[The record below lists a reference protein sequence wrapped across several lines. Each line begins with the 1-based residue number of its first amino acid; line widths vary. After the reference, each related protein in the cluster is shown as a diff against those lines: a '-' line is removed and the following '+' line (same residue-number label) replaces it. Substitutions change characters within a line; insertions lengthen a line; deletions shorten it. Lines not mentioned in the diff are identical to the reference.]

1 MGQSAV
7 LLICG
12 LGGRA
17 RFWDRQV
24 AALAPRFAP
33 LAYDLKARSS
43 VDELAQDALDL
54 LDERGIPD
62 CHIVGHSTGGAIAQ
76 VLAADHPERVRSV
89 VLSATWCAPTPPF
102 AALFRLRKRVLAELG
117 PQDAATLGA
126 LFAWPDDW
134 LATHPELLG
143 AHDPA
148 DTPGLAARMDAILA
162 FDRSAE
168 LGAIRAPTLVLCAE
182 DDRLVPLS
190 HSRRIAAGIPGAEL
204 RVLPRGGH
212 FPQAVDPHT
221 YNSTLLEFL
230 ENADER

>member
-1 MGQSAV
+1 MTKSTV
-7 LLICG
+7 LLITG

-17 RFWDRQV
+17 SFWDRQV
-24 AALAPRFAP
+24 PALATRFAP
-33 LAYDLKARSS
+33 LTYDLKARNS
-43 VDELAQDALDL
+43 VEMLAQDALDL
-54 LDERGIPD
+54 LDERGIER

-76 VLAADHPERVRSV
+76 VLAADQPERVRSV

-117 PQDAATLGA
+117 PQEAATLGA
-126 LFAWPDDW
+126 LIAWPDDW
-134 LATHPELLG
+134 LAAHPELIG

-148 DTPGLAARMDAILA
+148 DTPGLAMRMDAILA
-162 FDRSAE
+162 FDRSAK

-182 DDRLVPLS
+182 DDRLVPLG
-190 HSRRIAAGIPGAEL
+190 HSRRIAAGIPGAVL

-212 FPQAVDPHT
+212 FPQAVDAQS
-221 YNSTLLEFL
+221 YNQVLLEFL

>member
-1 MGQSAV
+1 MAKSAV

-17 RFWDRQV
+17 SFWDRQIPV
-24 AALAPRFAP
+24 LATRFEP
-33 LAYDLKARSS
+33 LAYDLKARTS
-43 VDELAQDALDL
+43 VEALAQDALEL
-54 LDERGIPD
+54 LDERGIER
-62 CHIVGHSTGGAIAQ
+62 CHVVGHSTGGAIAQ
-76 VLAADHPERVRSV
+76 VLAADYPERVRSV

-102 AALFRLRKRVLAELG
+102 AALFRLRKRVLTELG

-134 LATHPELLG
+134 LAAHPELLG

-162 FDRSAE
+162 FDRATK
-168 LGAIRAPTLVLCAE
+168 LAAIRAPTLVLCAE
-182 DDRLVPLS
+182 DDRLVPLD
-190 HSRRIAAGIPGAEL
+190 HSRRIAAGIPGAML

-212 FPQAVDPHT
+212 FPQAVDPQS
-221 YNSTLLEFL
+221 YNSVLLEFL
-230 ENADER
+230 ENGDER

>member
-1 MGQSAV
+1 MAKSAV

-17 RFWDRQV
+17 SFWDRQV
-24 AALAPRFAP
+24 PALAARFAP

-43 VDELAQDALDL
+43 VEALAQDALEL
-54 LDERGIPD
+54 LDERGIER
-62 CHIVGHSTGGAIAQ
+62 CHMVGHSTGGAIAQ
-76 VLAADHPERVRSV
+76 VLAADYPERALSI
-89 VLSATWCAPTPPF
+89 VLSATWCALTPPF

-117 PQDAATLGA
+117 PQDATTLGA

-134 LATHPELLG
+134 LTVHPELLG
-143 AHDPA
+143 AYDPA
-148 DTPGLAARMDAILA
+148 DAPGLAARMDAILA
-162 FDRSAE
+162 FDGSAK

-212 FPQAVDPHT
+212 FPQAVDPQT